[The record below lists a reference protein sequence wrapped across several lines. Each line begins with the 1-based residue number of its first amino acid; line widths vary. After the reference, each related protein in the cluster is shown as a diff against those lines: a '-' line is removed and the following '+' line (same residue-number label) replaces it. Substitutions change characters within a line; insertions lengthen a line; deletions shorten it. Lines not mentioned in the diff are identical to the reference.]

1 MMTIVIVG
9 AGDVGQ
15 YIASLLSKEEHNIVL
30 IDKNG
35 KILQEATRYLDV
47 ATRHGSGTDW
57 QLLDDLL
64 ELSPQLLI
72 ALTEDDEVN
81 MVACC
86 IAKHL
91 GYPRTIARV
100 RDNHFLNRMR
110 LDFGRIFDVDY
121 FIGPELLVAHEILK
135 YMVSPGSIQVENF
148 AQGAVQL
155 RTLSIPAR
163 WNKGN
168 VKLKD
173 LALPA
178 GAIVSLIR
186 RFVPN
191 EDNQIDETDFTLIF
205 PHGDDVILPR
215 DEVTLIGETPTITE
229 IHHFFGIGSQV
240 IKSIVIVGGSLTAIN
255 LARLLEY
262 RPVDVK
268 IIEKD
273 FNTCAMLADTLPNC
287 TIVHH
292 DATDLDFLRSEKV
305 GSSELLVACT
315 RHDDTN
321 LLCAL
326 LAQEAGCPNALIVIN
341 NTSYTPLLTTLGI
354 NYAVSPRI
362 SAANHILSQ
371 LFAGTIS
378 SLISLYDNQARVMEI
393 NVPIDSEVA
402 GIPLSELGPL
412 LPQDF
417 LIVMIQNRGRI
428 MVANGSRII
437 SPGDTVIAITHAKHV
452 PELQKIF

>member
-30 IDKNG
+30 IDKNN
-35 KILQEATRYLDV
+35 KILEEASRYLDV

-72 ALTEDDEVN
+72 ALTEDDETN

-91 GYPRTIARV
+91 GYPRTISRV

-110 LDFGRIFDVDY
+110 LDFSRIFDVDY

-135 YMVSPGSIQVENF
+135 YMTSPGSIQVENF

-155 RTLSIPAR
+155 RTLSIPSK
-163 WNKGN
+163 WNKSHI
-168 VKLKD
+168 KIKD
-173 LALPA
+173 LGLPS
-178 GAIVSLIR
+178 GAIIGLIR
-186 RFVPN
+186 RFTPN
-191 EDNQIDETDFTLIF
+191 EDHQIDETDFSLIF
-205 PHGDDVILPR
+205 PHGNDNIYPR
-215 DEVTLIGETPTITE
+215 DEVTLIGETSVIAD
-229 IHHFFGIGSQV
+229 IHHFFNINAETIHSL
-240 IKSIVIVGGSLTAIN
+240 VIVGGSLTTIN
-255 LARLLEY
+255 LAKLLEY
-262 RPVDVK
+262 RPIDVK

-273 FNTCAMLADTLPNC
+273 YDTCTMLADLLPNC

-292 DATDLDFLRSEKV
+292 DATDIEFLRSEKID
-305 GSSELLVACT
+305 SAELFVACT

-326 LAQEAGCPNALIVIN
+326 LARDAGCSNALIVTN

-378 SLISLYDNQARVMEI
+378 SLVSLYDNQAEVMEI
-393 NVPIDSEVA
+393 NVSLDSEVA

-412 LPQDF
+412 LPKDF
-417 LIVMIQNRGRI
+417 LIGMIQNRGRI
-428 MVANGSRII
+428 MTANGNRII
-437 SPGDTVIAITHAKHV
+437 SPGDTVIAITHTKNV
-452 PELQKIF
+452 EELQKIF